1 MNHAYWYLSRA
12 AGFNAYL
19 LLFVSVALGIA
30 MGTRL
35 TDRVAR
41 RNIVFDL
48 HRFTTLL
55 ALAFTVFHV
64 YVLLGDG
71 YFGFDVWQ
79 LSLPF
84 RLPYRT
90 LPTAIGVLAL
100 YTMVLVTLSFYVRR
114 FIGYRAWRTLHYLT
128 FGLFAAAALHG
139 ITAGSDTTQ
148 RWAQLIYLGTGGA
161 VLALIAY
168 RLQYRLPNSEVVRQL
183 RLLSGIATVVMVC
196 VLLGA
201 AIIAV
206 AQGRRSA
213 IGADSS
219 VVQQDV
225 SPPPS
230 GTQHPFLDTFS
241 DELTAY
247 HSQTD
252 TKEDHHLTI
261 DGITHGAFVVKV
273 HIELE
278 TTSGTTGVEPT
289 VRLNTGQFR
298 DFDSNQL
305 LCDGQLT
312 TLRNGLMR
320 MTCTGAGP
328 YQGVQISIAS
338 RLSMDT
344 DTTLSGTVSG
354 TMQRTP

>member
-148 RWAQLIYLGTGGA
+148 RWAQLIYLCTGGA
-161 VLALIAY
+161 VLALVAY

-219 VVQQDV
+219 VVQQD
-225 SPPPS
+225 
-230 GTQHPFLDTFS
+230 TED
-241 DELTAY
+241 
-247 HSQTD
+247 
-252 TKEDHHLTI
+252 DHHLTI
-261 DGITHGAFVVKV
+261 DGITHGAFAVKV

-338 RLSMDT
+338 RMSMDT
-344 DTTLSGTVSG
+344 DTTLSGNVSG